1 MRYRRRAEVRRA
13 VGRDH
18 LGALRGPWCVELRED
33 YGTFDRTG
41 LFWFG
46 RWKDALAWAIRA
58 VGA

>member
-1 MRYRRRAEVRRA
+1 MRNQRRAEVRKA
-13 VGRDH
+13 YGRDH

-33 YGTFDRTG
+33 RGTYDETD

-46 RWKDALAWAIRA
+46 RWEDALAWAVRM